1 MVNRGHDGMQRR
13 HPCGRTRTLA
23 RRTAA
28 APVDDVAE
36 VGTWL
41 DDDFYGDF
49 IGFNQAKW
57 WSNGDLSN
65 KDGDL
70 MGFNQ

>member
-13 HPCGRTRTLA
+13 HPCGRTGTLA

-41 DDDFYGDF
+41 DDWMMIFMVISLDLTK
-49 IGFNQAKW
+49 Q
-57 WSNGDLSN
+57 NGDL
-65 KDGDL
+65 
-70 MGFNQ
+70 MVI